1 MTPYLSTDLNQDGAV
16 NIQDITIAAVA
27 YGSRTGDPKWNTI
40 ADLDK
45 NGQINIVDMTMV
57 AKDYGKTL

>member
-16 NIQDITIAAVA
+16 NIQDITIVAAA
-27 YGSRTGDPKWNTI
+27 YGSRTGDSKWNAV

-45 NGQINIVDMTMV
+45 NGVVNIIDMTMV